1 MHMHPPVMHLSIR
14 KCYPFSVVKSSTNM
28 GPSMLASE
36 SGRHLVAYDIDS
48 ANYDAILAPLP

>member
-1 MHMHPPVMHLSIR
+1 MHPPVMHLSIR